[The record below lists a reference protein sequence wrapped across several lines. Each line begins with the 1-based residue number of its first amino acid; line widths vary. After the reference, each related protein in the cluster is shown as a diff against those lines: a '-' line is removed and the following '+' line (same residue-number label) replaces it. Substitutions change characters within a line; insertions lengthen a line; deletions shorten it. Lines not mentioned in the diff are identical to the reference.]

1 MPKVTVI
8 FHTFS
13 GIRFC
18 VNCVLCIGVTQP
30 SKFTINMWNEV
41 CLTIEIGVYIS
52 SHERI
57 VLSLNCQCLRD
68 LGSYRF
74 PKYTNACMIYFEE
87 VGIFSILT
95 IFEPSIFDQLHFEF
109 KWGCELVRWFRKFEV
124 MFPYIFLLKTPILLA
139 KGVKG
144 FFNSIHCKIIIH
156 PMIFCTFKIH
166 TMPNS
171 WFSYFSREFPW
182 IDCIKL

>member
-1 MPKVTVI
+1 M
-8 FHTFS
+8 
-13 GIRFC
+13 
-18 VNCVLCIGVTQP
+18 
-30 SKFTINMWNEV
+30 
-41 CLTIEIGVYIS
+41 
-52 SHERI
+52 
-57 VLSLNCQCLRD
+57 SLNCQCLRD

-74 PKYTNACMIYFEE
+74 PKYTNSCMIYFEE

-95 IFEPSIFDQLHFEF
+95 IFEPSIFDQLLRHQGSFHIWQF
-109 KWGCELVRWFRKFEV
+109 WMQMGVWASKMILQVWGDVSV
-124 MFPYIFLLKTPILLA
+124 HFLLKTPILLA
-139 KGVKG
+139 KGVEG
-144 FFNSIHCKIIIH
+144 FLNSIHCKIIIH